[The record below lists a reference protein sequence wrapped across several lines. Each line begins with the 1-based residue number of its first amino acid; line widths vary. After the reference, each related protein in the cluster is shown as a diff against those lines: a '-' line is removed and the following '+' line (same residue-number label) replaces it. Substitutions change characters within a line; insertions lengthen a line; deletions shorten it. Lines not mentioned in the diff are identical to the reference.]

1 MRHMTPAL
9 AIAVVVALSACTNS
23 GIEREKLKRES
34 EFGYGVAR
42 TVKAYSSTGEP
53 IGEWHGNIDVEYVS
67 EKTEGGVGDTRV
79 DLVFFDGDTAT
90 DRIVISGGAIVVVDN
105 D

>member
-1 MRHMTPAL
+1 MKRMALAL
-9 AIAVVVALSACTNS
+9 AIVIGLSACSNS
-23 GIEREKLKRES
+23 DIERQRLKFES
-34 EFGYGVAR
+34 EASYGVAR
-42 TVKAYSSTGEP
+42 TVKAYSATGEP
-53 IGEWHGNIDVEYVS
+53 IGEWHGRIDVEYVS